1 MEMARRESFVAD
13 LGGRSLRPVRPSG
26 DPCHSG
32 TPQKVPSCLPG
43 VGDLRSQESLQSDVD
58 YMNERAQETIKTV
71 KERMEN
77 REDLDQ
83 DTIDTIQKVK
93 TYQSNQEEKR
103 LGRLLFSLTCLGDPV
118 RVCGCAGKARNSC
131 YAGGCQIVRHARIE
145 LF

>member
-1 MEMARRESFVAD
+1 MAD
-13 LGGRSLRPVRPSG
+13 LGGRSLRPVRVSG
-26 DPCHSG
+26 DPFHSG
-32 TPQKVPSCLPG
+32 TPQRVPSCLP
-43 VGDLRSQESLQSDVD
+43 VGGLRSQESLQSDVD

-103 LGRLLFSLTCLGDPV
+103 LGP
-118 RVCGCAGKARNSC
+118 KAE
-131 YAGGCQIVRHARIE
+131 GGCCF
-145 LF
+145 L